1 MKPSVYWISGTVVC
15 GIVAVVLIAA
25 NTTGSKPNDKPA
37 PASASAGA
45 AEDVTETT
53 EPKRSYVTR
62 DAEGNVIV
70 DKLER
75 SEGEWKKLLSPEQY
89 YILREKGTERPGTGD
104 FLHHKDIGTYTC
116 AGCGLALFKS
126 DGKFDS
132 GCGWPSFFEPLEGA
146 HITETID
153 TSHNMVRTEIT
164 CSRCGGHLGHVFND
178 GPAPTGLRYC
188 VNSVAIEFEKGNK
201 PKANDDNAANDDPA
215 ADHADTAAGGDA
227 PADDK

>member
-15 GIVAVVLIAA
+15 GLVAAVLIAA
-25 NTTGSKPNDKPA
+25 NQSDETKTTKQA
-37 PASASAGA
+37 PAAAASATPDA
-45 AEDVTETT
+45 QPT
-53 EPKRSYVTR
+53 PKSYVTR

-75 SEGEWKKLLSPEQY
+75 SEEEWKKLLSPTQY
-89 YILREKGTERPGTGD
+89 HILREKGTERPGTGEL
-104 FLHHKDIGTYTC
+104 LHHKDIGTYTC

-126 DGKFDS
+126 DGKFES

-146 HITETID
+146 HITETLD
-153 TSHNMVRTEIT
+153 TSHGMVRTEIT

-188 VNSVAIEFEKGNK
+188 VNSVAIGFEKGSEAKK
-201 PKANDDNAANDDPA
+201 PEAKPE
-215 ADHADTAAGGDA
+215 GDA
-227 PADDK
+227 PDDGK